1 MTGADFGGF
10 ILGLV
15 VVAIVAA
22 IVVWLFHWLYLRSS
36 KERAFV
42 RTGMGGQKVVMNGG
56 AFVLPIVHD
65 VIPVNMNTLRLE
77 VSRGRDKAL
86 ITRDRMRVD
95 VVSEFYVR
103 VQAAAAAIAS
113 AAQTLGQRTTQPEA
127 LKELL
132 EGKFV
137 DALRTVAA
145 EMTMEELHEKRGEY
159 IRRVR
164 GTVAENLL
172 QNGLELESAS
182 LTQLDQ
188 TAMEFF
194 NPSNAFDAEG
204 LTRLTEQIERRKKIR
219 NDIEQDTMIQIRNKN
234 LETEKLSLDI
244 DREAESA
251 RLAQEREIE
260 IARAGQRAELAR
272 ERAEKQQLAERAEIT
287 AREQIERARV
297 ETDRV
302 LEGQRIA
309 KEREIET
316 AEIERRLTL
325 ETAEQQRSIAIAQ
338 QSKAQSEAQAAA
350 DQARALAVFEE
361 EKVFT
366 VRETEMANR
375 RKAIE
380 LIARGP
386 GRRARRAADQDRRR
400 GGEAGG
406 RRSRRRG
413 ARPGRGRGRCRQ
425 DTVSGLP
432 AAPRSR
438 CRGCAGDERGAERA
452 ERRGARL
459 GRPPAPDRQAR
470 CHHPRTGEAARE
482 YRGHQDPPCRRAGR
496 RRRRLRRRRFRRRRR
511 LLRPGGQLGPA
522 LPRPGAFGRRTAQG
536 DRHRYR
542 QGRPDHGDRPSQ
554 GRYQGPQARGQRF
567 VIKVYTS
574 SVIDASADAVWAHIR
589 DFNGL
594 PKWHPAI
601 AESRIE
607 GNWPADRVGCIRNF
621 QLRDGGTIREQLL
634 SLSDYDYQCT
644 YSILE
649 SPMGVDN
656 YIATLKLTPV
666 TDGNRTFAEWSAEFD
681 PPPGQERKLA
691 DSIGQGVFQT
701 GFDSLKSYFGH
712 R

>member
-15 VVAIVAA
+15 VVAIVVA
-22 IVVWLFHWLYLRSS
+22 IIVLLFHWLYLRSS

-95 VVSEFYVR
+95 VISEFYVR
-103 VQAAAAAIAS
+103 VQAMAEAIAN
-113 AAQTLGQRTTQPEA
+113 AAQTLGQRTTQPDA

-164 GTVAENLL
+164 SAVAEDLL

-244 DREAESA
+244 DLDAESA
-251 RLAQEREIE
+251 RLSQERQIE
-260 IARAGQRAELAR
+260 IARAGQRAELAQ
-272 ERAEKQQLAERAEIT
+272 ERAEKQQLAERAEIA
-287 AREQIERARV
+287 AREQIERARL

-302 LEGQRIA
+302 LETERIG
-309 KEREIET
+309 KEREIES
-316 AEIERRLTL
+316 AEIERRRTL

-350 DQARALAVFEE
+350 DKARALAVAEE

-366 VRETEMANR
+366 VRETEMASR

-380 LIARGP
+380 LIGAAQEAERSALGIRIAAEAEREAADDRGAALRAQAEAEADADKIRSLASRLRHEVDAEGVRAMNEAQNVLSPEARGS
-386 GRRARRAADQDRRR
+386 A
-400 GGEAGG
+400 
-406 RRSRRRG
+406 
-413 ARPGRGRGRCRQ
+413 
-425 DTVSGLP
+425 
-432 AAPRSR
+432 
-438 CRGCAGDERGAERA
+438 
-452 ERRGARL
+452 ARL
-459 GRPPAPDRQAR
+459 
-470 CHHPRTGEAARE
+470 
-482 YRGHQDPPCRRAGR
+482 
-496 RRRRLRRRRFRRRRR
+496 RL
-511 LLRPGGQLGPA
+511 
-522 LPRPGAFGRRTAQG
+522 
-536 DRHRYR
+536 
-542 QGRPDHGDRPSQ
+542 
-554 GRYQGPQARGQRF
+554 
-567 VIKVYTS
+567 
-574 SVIDASADAVWAHIR
+574 IDKLDAI
-589 DFNGL
+589 
-594 PKWHPAI
+594 
-601 AESRIE
+601 
-607 GNWPADRVGCIRNF
+607 
-621 QLRDGGTIREQLL
+621 IREQVKPLENIEGIKILHVEGLGGGGGGGSGGDFAGAGGFSDQVVNSALRYRAQAPLIDELL
-634 SLSDYDYQCT
+634 KEIGIDTGKAGQT
-644 YSILE
+644 
-649 SPMGVDN
+649 M
-656 YIATLKLTPV
+656 ATGLLKAV
-666 TDGNRTFAEWSAEFD
+666 AK
-681 PPPGQERKLA
+681 PPKPEG
-691 DSIGQGVFQT
+691 SG
-701 GFDSLKSYFGH
+701 S
-712 R
+712 